1 MTTKEYLSQISRFD
15 RMIKNKLMDIYQLKT
30 MAYSVT
36 APNDGERIQTS
47 SNKDKMGLV
56 VSKIVDLENEVD
68 SMVDNRS
75 LIVSRIDNMEDTE
88 MYDVLAKKFILG
100 KDLKAIAIERGFTYR
115 HINRIY
121 NNAIKEFEE
130 KYGKNYL

>member
-1 MTTKEYLSQISRFD
+1 
-15 RMIKNKLMDIYQLKT
+15 MDIYQLKT

-36 APNDGERIQTS
+36 SSNDGERIQTS
-47 SNKDKMGLV
+47 SNKDKLGLV

-130 KYGKNYL
+130 EYGKSYL

>member
-1 MTTKEYLSQISRFD
+1 MTTKEYLSQIRRFD

-36 APNDGERIQTS
+36 SSNDGERIQTS
-47 SNKDKMGLV
+47 SNKDKLGLV